1 MSITTGTNGTGTL
14 VWAQSPG
21 AIPCGTTNGGLLTD
35 EVIDLSSYCGQT
47 LYINA
52 YDRYADSWDGT
63 VYELRTGASGTGI
76 LLANNS
82 GLSPDD
88 GTDSDASSAFCD
100 PQSAELEQSE
110 AFAVPACPC
119 TAPQA
124 LFTVV
129 PDCGNAQYFIDVE
142 VVSLGDAS
150 AVDISDGTVNYF
162 TSTGLGTY
170 TTGPFV
176 YATNQLIDVQ
186 GTLYGGCD
194 VASTVLT
201 ESCVCTNSPVFSH
214 VVNTLDCSGL
224 TYSMDVTVSSFGDG
238 VSADIYIDNVLVQA
252 SASLAVSYTF
262 SGYSL
267 GSHDIRVEALG
278 SGTVQCNEQQTITA
292 FCNGADTWS
301 LTAPSIL
308 NTCSSGDLSVANIDG
323 PTDFGLFL

>member
-1 MSITTGTNGTGTL
+1 MIYPKQHKQLQRLLCLLTLFVPFLSYTQTVYLTSSGGSFTSEKWMSITTGTNGTGTL

-63 VYELRTGASGTGI
+63 VYELRTGASGTGT

-129 PDCGNAQYFIDVE
+129 PDCGNAQY
-142 VVSLGDAS
+142 L
-150 AVDISDGTVNYF
+150 
-162 TSTGLGTY
+162 
-170 TTGPFV
+170 
-176 YATNQLIDVQ
+176 
-186 GTLYGGCD
+186 
-194 VASTVLT
+194 
-201 ESCVCTNSPVFSH
+201 
-214 VVNTLDCSGL
+214 
-224 TYSMDVTVSSFGDG
+224 
-238 VSADIYIDNVLVQA
+238 
-252 SASLAVSYTF
+252 
-262 SGYSL
+262 
-267 GSHDIRVEALG
+267 
-278 SGTVQCNEQQTITA
+278 
-292 FCNGADTWS
+292 
-301 LTAPSIL
+301 
-308 NTCSSGDLSVANIDG
+308 
-323 PTDFGLFL
+323 